1 VAVTGDNPIRH
12 SADDTLGRSEVARS
26 FAHQLQSL
34 DASEGLVLG
43 VLGAWGSGKTSFLN
57 LTRDYLADADL
68 PVLDFNPWMFSGAE
82 QLVESFFVELSAQLK
97 VRAGLAEVGKDLEE
111 YGEAFS
117 GLGWLPLVG
126 PWIERGRGASKI
138 LSKILQR
145 RKEGVGGRRAKLAK
159 ALAHLEKPIVVILD
173 DIDRLSTS
181 EIRDVFKL
189 VRLTASFPN
198 IVYLLA
204 FDRSRVEEALSEQ
217 GVPGRD
223 YLEKILQ
230 LGIDLPTIPLQL
242 LRQQTLS
249 AVDGA
254 LADIDNPGPFDD
266 QVWPDV
272 YMEIIS
278 PLIRNMRDV
287 RRYAAAIHG
296 TVRSLDGQIA
306 LADVLALEAVRLF
319 LPDVFYRLNAA
330 VEGVTKTSAMSYVGS
345 DEPPHLR
352 LQVTSLLEAAGS
364 QSDVAKAMIERLFPA
379 GLRHIG
385 GSSYGADWR
394 SRWLRERRV
403 AHEDIL
409 RLYLE
414 RVAGESLQAFTE
426 AEQAF
431 QLIGNRAAFERF
443 MGGLAVERLQ
453 DVIAS
458 LEAFEDQF
466 ARDHVVPGTTTLLNL
481 LPELPKRQHGMFD
494 LDTRMVVGRVVYRLL
509 RTVGDPDALEADVV
523 EILPELSTL
532 SSKLELISNVGYR
545 EGAGHKLVPETSAN
559 ALEAA
564 WRSEVRSTPVEAL
577 LQEAELLRIL
587 LVVRKES
594 DPTEPAL
601 EIADQPEMTLAL
613 LLSARSDARSQMM
626 GTRAVRT
633 THRLA
638 WDVLVELYGDEDV
651 LRSRIEALKATSPK
665 GADEL
670 LALADKYLAG
680 WRPNDF
686 RSD

>member
-1 VAVTGDNPIRH
+1 VAITSDNPIRH

-26 FAHQLQSL
+26 FASQLLSL

-57 LTRDYLADADL
+57 LTRDCLADSDL

-97 VRAGLAEVGKDLEE
+97 VRPGLAEVGRDLED

-117 GLGWLPLVG
+117 GLAWLPLIG
-126 PWIERGRGASKI
+126 PWIERGRGAAKI

-159 ALAHLEKPIVVILD
+159 ALAQLEKPIVVILD

-189 VRLTASFPN
+189 VRLTASFPS

-204 FDRSRVEEALSEQ
+204 FDRSRVEEALAEQ

-230 LGIDLPTIPLQL
+230 LAVDLPAIPAQV
-242 LRQQTLS
+242 LRGQTLT

-254 LADIDNPGPFDD
+254 LANIDNPGPFDD

-272 YMEIIS
+272 YMEIIA

-287 RRYAAAIHG
+287 RRFAAAIHG
-296 TVRSLDGQIA
+296 TVRGLEGQIA
-306 LADVLALEAVRLF
+306 LADVLALEAVRVF
-319 LPDVFYRLNAA
+319 LPDVFYRLNTA
-330 VEGVTKTSAMSYVGS
+330 VEGVTSTSAMSYGDS
-345 DEPPHLR
+345 HEPPHLS
-352 LQVTSLLEAAGS
+352 LQVNSLLEAAGS
-364 QSDVAKAMIERLFPA
+364 KEDVARAMIERLFPA
-379 GLRHIG
+379 GARHIG

-403 AHEDIL
+403 AHEDVL

-414 RVAGESLQAFTE
+414 RVAGENLQAFTE

-431 QLIGNRAAFERF
+431 HLIGDRAALEGF
-443 MGGLAVERLQ
+443 LAELPVERLQ

-458 LEAFEDQF
+458 LETFEDQF
-466 ARDHVVPGTTTLLNL
+466 VRDHVVPGATALLNL
-481 LPELPKRQHGMFD
+481 LPRLPQRQRGMFD
-494 LDTRMVVGRVVYRLL
+494 LDPRMAVGRVVYRLL
-509 RTVGDPDALEADVV
+509 RKVGDPDELEADVV

-532 SSKLELISNVGYR
+532 SAKWELISDVGYR
-545 EGAGHKLVPETSAN
+545 EGSGHKLISEASAKS
-559 ALEAA
+559 LEVA
-564 WRSEVRSTPVEAL
+564 WRSEVRSTPVDSL
-577 LQEAELLRIL
+577 IQEPELLRIL
-587 LVVRKES
+587 FAVRTES
-594 DPTEPAL
+594 DPAEPNL
-601 EIADQPEMTLAL
+601 EIADYPEMTLAL
-613 LLSARSDARSQMM
+613 LQSGRSEARSQMM

-633 THRLA
+633 APRLA
-638 WDVLVELYGDEDV
+638 WDVLVELYGDEGV
-651 LRSRIEALKATSPK
+651 LRARIDALKAMSPE

-670 LALADKYLAG
+670 LSLADRYLAG

>member
-1 VAVTGDNPIRH
+1 MALTSDNPIQH

-26 FAHQLQSL
+26 FAGQVMSL

-57 LTRDYLADADL
+57 LTRASLADADL

-97 VRAGLAEVGKDLEE
+97 VRPGLAEVGRDLED

-126 PWIERGRGASKI
+126 PWIERGRGAAKI
-138 LSKILQR
+138 LTKILQR

-159 ALAHLEKPIVVILD
+159 ALAQLERPIVVILD

-204 FDRSRVEEALSEQ
+204 FDRSRVEEALAEQ

-230 LGIDLPTIPLQL
+230 LAVDLPAIPAEM
-242 LRQQTLS
+242 LRGQTLS

-266 QVWPDV
+266 QVWPDL

-296 TVRSLDGQIA
+296 TVRGLDGQVA
-306 LADVLALEAVRLF
+306 LADLLALEAVRVF
-319 LPDVFYRLNAA
+319 LPDVFYRLNAG
-330 VEGVTKTSAMSYVGS
+330 VEGVTTTSAMSYGGS
-345 DEPPHLR
+345 DDPPHLS
-352 LQVTSLLEAAGS
+352 LQVSSLLEAAGS
-364 QSDVAKAMIERLFPA
+364 NVDVARAMIERLFPA
-379 GLRHIG
+379 GARHIG
-385 GSSYGADWR
+385 GSGYGADWR

-409 RLYLE
+409 RMYLE

-431 QLIGNRAAFERF
+431 HLIGDRAALEGFLA
-443 MGGLAVERLQ
+443 GLPVERLQ
-453 DVIAS
+453 DVVAS

-466 ARDHVVPGTTTLLNL
+466 VRDHVVSGTTALLNL
-481 LPELPKRQHGMFD
+481 LPRLPMRQRGMFD
-494 LDTRMVVGRVVYRLL
+494 LDARMVVGRVVYRLL
-509 RTVGDPDALEADVV
+509 RTVDDPDALEADVV

-532 SSKLELISNVGYR
+532 SAKWELISDVGYR
-545 EGAGHKLVPETSAN
+545 EGAGHKLISETSAN
-559 ALEAA
+559 SLEAA
-564 WRSEVRSTPVEAL
+564 WRSEVRSAPVDAL
-577 LQEAELLRIL
+577 TQEPELLRIL
-587 LVVRKES
+587 FVVRTES
-594 DPTEPAL
+594 DPAEPRL
-601 EIADQPEMTLAL
+601 EIADHPEMTLAL
-613 LLSARSDARSQMM
+613 LLSGRSDARSQTM
-626 GTRAVRT
+626 GTRAVIT
-633 THRLA
+633 APRLA
-638 WDVLVELYGDEDV
+638 WDVLVELYGDEEV
-651 LRSRIEALKATSPK
+651 LRSRIDALRATSPE

-670 LALADKYLAG
+670 LALAERYLAG

-686 RSD
+686 GDE